1 MTADP
6 PSVWDSIRD
15 IDAELRNMRAT
26 QAANAER
33 LVKVEERLAN
43 IQAVLQ
49 RLETRWNWA
58 IGVLAGAFLL
68 AIANW
73 IIQGGLASIAR
84 AAWFG

>member
-73 IIQGGLASIAR
+73 IIQGGLASIAK